1 MFFFYA
7 LLATGLII
15 GLIGLTVMLNGF
27 TNYRKQKLKT
37 SEGEKTAIA
46 KPSKSIWKSKLCRK

>member
-37 SEGEKTAIA
+37 SEGEKTRIA
-46 KPSKSIWKSKLCRK
+46 KASKSVWKSKLCRK